1 MLNKTEHLFYKDNA
15 ELFTKK
21 FRYNIRSTC
30 YQTHKPT
37 RGIIIKITQNNIY
50 FDLGSKLYI
59 KARKKKFVQCFYKI
73 YKTLLKTLHIK
84 PNFIDFLKTIKLGN
98 YFKFLTYK
106 LVNGDYIGRIDYKR
120 TTLHFI
126 KQTRFYNFLYLRR
139 NKKRVR
145 GYILGTVKKGLS
157 VTINGMIAFLPI
169 SQILKY
175 RKKKKKYK
183 KKKFFFLKGNIAY
196 FKVST
201 LNVKRNNIVVKF
213 DLFRPEVSK
222 IKKNKTKIRL
232 VNGQFFLLKN
242 VVDTNIEL

>member
-1 MLNKTEHLFYKDNA
+1 MLNKTESLFYKENA

-30 YQTHKPT
+30 YQTQKPV
-37 RGIIIKITQNNIY
+37 RGIITKITQNNLY

-73 YKTLLKTLHIK
+73 
-84 PNFIDFLKTIKLGN
+84 
-98 YFKFLTYK
+98 
-106 LVNGDYIGRIDYKR
+106 DYKI
-120 TTLHFI
+120 TVLYFI
-126 KQTRFYNFLYLRR
+126 KQNRFYNFLHLRTK
-139 NKKRVR
+139 KKRIK
-145 GYILGTVKKGLS
+145 GYIIGTVKKGLS
-157 VTINGMIAFLPI
+157 VTVNGMIAFLPI

-213 DLFRPEVSK
+213 DPFRPEITK
-222 IKKNKTKIRL
+222 IKKHKIKLRL
-232 VNGQFFLLKN
+232 VNGQFFLSKN
-242 VVDTNIEL
+242 ILNITS

>member
-1 MLNKTEHLFYKDNA
+1 
-15 ELFTKK
+15 
-21 FRYNIRSTC
+21 
-30 YQTHKPT
+30 
-37 RGIIIKITQNNIY
+37 
-50 FDLGSKLYI
+50 
-59 KARKKKFVQCFYKI
+59 
-73 YKTLLKTLHIK
+73 
-84 PNFIDFLKTIKLGN
+84 
-98 YFKFLTYK
+98 
-106 LVNGDYIGRIDYKR
+106 
-120 TTLHFI
+120 
-126 KQTRFYNFLYLRR
+126 
-139 NKKRVR
+139 
-145 GYILGTVKKGLS
+145 
-157 VTINGMIAFLPI
+157 MIAFLPI

-213 DLFRPEVSK
+213 DLFRPKVSK

>member
-1 MLNKTEHLFYKDNA
+1 MLNKTESLFYKENA
-15 ELFTKK
+15 ELFTQK

-30 YQTHKPT
+30 YQTQKPV

-73 YKTLLKTLHIK
+73 YKALLKTLHIK

-98 YFKFLTYK
+98 YFKFLSYK

-120 TTLHFI
+120 TILYFI
-126 KQTRFYNFLYLRR
+126 KQNRFYNFLHLRTK
-139 NKKRVR
+139 KKRIK
-145 GYILGTVKKGLS
+145 GYIIGTVKKGLS
-157 VTINGMIAFLPI
+157 VTVNGMIAFLPI

-213 DLFRPEVSK
+213 DPFRPEITK
-222 IKKNKTKIRL
+222 IKKHKIKLRL
-232 VNGQFFLLKN
+232 VNGQFFLSKN
-242 VVDTNIEL
+242 IVNPTN